1 MFCVFIYCMYKIKQI
16 LEDFI
21 VKEITNTELKDS
33 GNYTYFILKKKNYT
47 TERAVSAIA
56 HYLKTDRKNIGYA
69 GSKDKNAITEQMI
82 SIKGFNK
89 IKDIELKDIE
99 LIYKGRGDERLSLG
113 DLKGNEFVITV
124 RNLSKEKIK
133 INSKTLSIP
142 NYFDEQRFSKNNA
155 EIGKSV
161 LKKDFKKAVDLILED
176 SSEKTSG
183 FEKDVKEHISRLP
196 NDFIGAIKK
205 VPKKIRMM
213 YVHAF
218 QSLIFNKAITELIKL
233 ETHDYKK
240 VDYSQGIFVFPNKEI
255 NNTKI
260 PIIGFGT
267 EFKDKKLRDIS
278 LKILKE
284 EGIELRDFIIR
295 GMPELASE
303 GNERDMFVIAEDIKT
318 KVEKDELNKDKKKC
332 IISFKL
338 PKGSYATIVI
348 KKIFNDN
355 NSDLFACTKI
365 VTTKKLLKKKDL

>member
-1 MFCVFIYCMYKIKQI
+1 MYKIKQVPD
-16 LEDFI
+16 DFI
-21 VKEITNTELKDS
+21 VKEITSIKLKDS
-33 GNYTYFILKKKNYT
+33 GNYTYFILKKRSYT
-47 TERAVSAIA
+47 TERAVSTIA

-69 GSKDKNAITEQMI
+69 GSKDKNAVTEQMI

-89 IKDIELKDIE
+89 TKDIELKDIQ
-99 LIYKGRGDERLSLG
+99 LIYKGKGDERISLG
-113 DLKGNEFVITV
+113 DLKGNEFIITV
-124 RNLSKEKIK
+124 RNLNKKEIK
-133 INSKTLSIP
+133 LTSIQIP

-155 EIGKSV
+155 EIGKSI

-183 FEKDVKEHISRLP
+183 FEEGVKEHISAFP

-295 GMPELASE
+295 GMPELVSE
-303 GNERDMFVIAEDIKT
+303 GDERNMFVIAEEIKT
-318 KVEKDELNKDKKKC
+318 KVEKDELKKDKKKC

-338 PKGSYATIVI
+338 PKGSYATIII
-348 KKIFNDN
+348 KKIFG
-355 NSDLFACTKI
+355 
-365 VTTKKLLKKKDL
+365 

>member
-1 MFCVFIYCMYKIKQI
+1 
-16 LEDFI
+16 
-21 VKEITNTELKDS
+21 
-33 GNYTYFILKKKNYT
+33 
-47 TERAVSAIA
+47 
-56 HYLKTDRKNIGYA
+56 
-69 GSKDKNAITEQMI
+69 MI

-89 IKDIELKDIE
+89 TKDIELKDIQ
-99 LIYKGRGDERLSLG
+99 LIYKGKGDERISLG
-113 DLKGNEFVITV
+113 DLKGNEFIITV
-124 RNLSKEKIK
+124 RNLNKKEIK
-133 INSKTLSIP
+133 LTSIQIP

-155 EIGKSV
+155 EIGKSI

-183 FEKDVKEHISRLP
+183 FEEGVKEHISAFP

-303 GNERDMFVIAEDIKT
+303 GDERNMFVIAEEIKT
-318 KVEKDELNKDKKKC
+318 KVEKDELKKDKKKC

-338 PKGSYATIVI
+338 PKGSYATIII
-348 KKIFNDN
+348 KKIFG
-355 NSDLFACTKI
+355 
-365 VTTKKLLKKKDL
+365 